1 MDIYELHRQIFHPVI
16 EHKFEAGETAY
27 VLDSSR
33 PNVAFKAKVLKV
45 MESGNAHYTIGNVIS
60 IAVHPHYGSGSNS
73 KLVKAEE
80 VPANLT
86 KIGH

>member
-16 EHKFEAGETAY
+16 EHKFEVGEMAY

-33 PNVAFKAKVLKV
+33 PNMAFKAKVLKL
-45 MESGNAHYTIGNVIS
+45 MDDGNVHYTLGKMIS
-60 IAVHPHYGSGSNS
+60 VAVHPHYGSGTNS

-86 KIGH
+86 KIGY

>member
-1 MDIYELHRQIFHPVI
+1 MDIYELHRQIFQPVI
-16 EHKFEAGETAY
+16 EHKFEAGEMAY

-45 MESGNAHYTIGNVIS
+45 MENGNVHYTLGKVIS
-60 IAVHPHYGSGSNS
+60 VAMHPHYGSGSHS

-80 VPANLT
+80 VPANLN

>member
-1 MDIYELHRQIFHPVI
+1 
-16 EHKFEAGETAY
+16 
-27 VLDSSR
+27 
-33 PNVAFKAKVLKV
+33 
-45 MESGNAHYTIGNVIS
+45 MESGNVHYTIGNIIS